1 MKHGTSKLKIRKCLK
16 KNVKFLRDWD
26 VKNNVCLIK
35 RMMQATVSEDEFLNN
50 NIMNKKED
58 KPKESFNKTKN
69 ETIADSKVS
78 KKEQIEKPKN
88 DSFQK

>member
-1 MKHGTSKLKIRKCLK
+1 
-16 KNVKFLRDWD
+16 
-26 VKNNVCLIK
+26 
-35 RMMQATVSEDEFLNN
+35 
-50 NIMNKKED
+50 MNKKED

-69 ETIADSKVS
+69 ETIAESKVN